1 MLRQVQKLKRYT
13 LKPFEQLTLEP
24 FERDVA
30 VVTGT
35 YAGTAEDRAKA
46 SMSEPRVAWMEVVA
60 RGILRAK

>member
-1 MLRQVQKLKRYT
+1 MQKLKKYT
-13 LKPFEQLTLEP
+13 LKPSEQLTLEP

-46 SMSEPRVAWMEVVA
+46 AMSKLRVAWMEVVA
-60 RGILRAK
+60 RGILLAK